1 MMKFI
6 VAVIQQDR
14 MNDVIDE
21 LSSRD
26 INLVTVTPVLGHGR
40 QKGEAEIYRGH
51 KEAGRLLKKVKLEIG
66 VNEDFVQAAVDAIKQ
81 GAKTGDGQIG
91 DGKIFIFDLQDC
103 VRIRT
108 GETGSG
114 AIG

>member
-1 MMKFI
+1 MKFI
-6 VAVIQQDR
+6 TAIIQQDR
-14 MNDVIDE
+14 VNDVIDE
-21 LSSRD
+21 LSKRD
-26 INLVTVTPVLGHGR
+26 VHLVTATPVLGHGR

-66 VNEDFVQAAVDAIKQ
+66 VNEDFVQPAIDAIKQ

-91 DGKIFIFDLQDC
+91 DGKIFVFDMQEC

-108 GETGSG
+108 GETGSV